1 MNQSIAHSRDSL
13 PTDFRTRLA
22 ESRRKTTY
30 GLADD
35 RKLTD
40 DGPMLL
46 FVVVKL
52 PFGNFVEEA
61 LDAATRENGV
71 EQRRRIAA

>member
-1 MNQSIAHSRDSL
+1 MNQSIAHSRDPF
-13 PTDFRTRLA
+13 PTDLRTRLA
-22 ESRRKTTY
+22 ESRGQATY

-40 DGPMLL
+40 VGPMLL

-61 LDAATRENGV
+61 LDATTRENDV